1 MPTTPPY
8 TPHSVR
14 LMGHRNLGT
23 VQARWLGCILELED
37 GTRYGPCAVF
47 DAVPVA
53 EPVEPAPL
61 GDGANVAVLR
71 DWTTAAERWILL
83 DGNNQAV
90 AGCNSTGWWAQQ
102 ESMAQLT
109 GPETGLLGKEKA
121 TEALLDV
128 GYKWIDDKASRIYRD
143 ELCTAALRRFTRGDE
158 AITTDRVTRKVA
170 HNVST
175 GPGMIAFDD
184 GTWMDYREAEQQI
197 AARIPGDDDIP
208 F

>member
-8 TPHSVR
+8 TPHAVR

-71 DWTTAAERWILL
+71 EWTTAADRWILL

-90 AGCNSTGWWAQQ
+90 ASCDRSGWWSQH
-102 ESMAQLT
+102 ESCARLT

-128 GYKWIDDKASRIYRD
+128 GYKWIDDKAGCAYRD
-143 ELCTAALRRFTRGDE
+143 EHSTGALGCFDRGDK
-158 AITTDRVTRKVA
+158 ATMVGRTIRTVFQVIGGRD
-170 HNVST
+170 
-175 GPGMIAFDD
+175 GLIAFGD

-197 AARIPGDDDIP
+197 AARIPADDDIP

>member
-8 TPHSVR
+8 TPHAVR

-23 VQARWLGCILELED
+23 VKARWLGCILELED

-47 DAVPVA
+47 DAVLVA

-71 DWTTAAERWILL
+71 SWIMSGPGWVLMDGDHRIVAA
-83 DGNNQAV
+83 
-90 AGCNSTGWWAQQ
+90 CNLTGWWSQQ
-102 ESMAQLT
+102 EGRESLT

-128 GYKWIDDKASRIYRD
+128 GYKWIDDKAGRVYRD

-158 AITTDRVTRKVA
+158 AITTDRVTHKVA
-170 HNVST
+170 HNVSS
-175 GPGMIAFDD
+175 GPGVIAFDD
-184 GTWMDYREAEQQI
+184 GTWMNYRDAEQQI